1 MIVSKPWIGN
11 GSWLERVALAL
22 LVAVAL
28 PYAGGDACELNE
40 VNETMSARADIFPRS
55 GHAARTSSAAASAF
69 LGELTAGMS
78 HAERLAQVQ
87 WLARMLDDRF
97 AVPGTRIRF
106 GWDAILGLVPG
117 LGDALASVLSLLIVH
132 HAWQTGAKP
141 FTLARMLGNVAADF
155 LIGAVPF
162 VGDLFDVAFKAN
174 RRNARLLEQHLT
186 RQSKTAKHLRGN

>member
-1 MIVSKPWIGN
+1 
-11 GSWLERVALAL
+11 
-22 LVAVAL
+22 
-28 PYAGGDACELNE
+28 
-40 VNETMSARADIFPRS
+40 
-55 GHAARTSSAAASAF
+55 
-69 LGELTAGMS
+69 MS
-78 HAERLAQVQ
+78 HEERLAQVQ

-106 GWDAILGLVPG
+106 GWEAILGLFPG
-117 LGDALASVLSLLIVH
+117 LGDALTSVLLLLIVH
-132 HAWQTGAKP
+132 HAWQTGVKP